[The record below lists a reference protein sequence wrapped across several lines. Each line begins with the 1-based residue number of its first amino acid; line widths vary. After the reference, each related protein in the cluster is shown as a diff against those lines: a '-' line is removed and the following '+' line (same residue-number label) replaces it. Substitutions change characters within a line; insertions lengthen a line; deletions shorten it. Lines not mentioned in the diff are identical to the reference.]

1 VKFDSVALSLA
12 LRYLR
17 KRRRKFASFITWV
30 SVTGLSLGVLVLT
43 VVLSVMNGFD
53 AELKMRILGTVPHI
67 LLPDRFADEPEIAAL
82 RQRPQIVSADDFFTG
97 AGMVTHAGAVHPVSV
112 YGVLAGEDGGLS
124 RLAEHMTYG
133 SLKSL
138 DDAGR
143 GLIMGAPLAN
153 VLGLLPG
160 DQLALI
166 LSEPTPSGLRPQ
178 LLRFHLAGTFEL
190 NAELDYSLVVI
201 AMNDLPGAHSDPLA
215 ADRFGRR
222 GVRVQLSNPLLAAG
236 IAENIRRTHP
246 QWQVDSWADTYGE
259 LFQAVRLEKA
269 LMFLILLLVV
279 AVAAFNIVSGQMM
292 IVTDKR
298 SDIAILRTMGA
309 SAATIHRA
317 FLLQGLAVSTLGIV
331 AGLLG
336 GILTANWI
344 SDLVGLLKDW
354 FGFGLLD
361 GTFFV
366 EVPSRIEL
374 ADLGLI
380 GVLSWGLCLFSAW
393 LPARRAA
400 RLNPIEGLHS

>member
-1 VKFDSVALSLA
+1 
-12 LRYLR
+12 
-17 KRRRKFASFITWV
+17 
-30 SVTGLSLGVLVLT
+30 
-43 VVLSVMNGFD
+43 
-53 AELKMRILGTVPHI
+53 
-67 LLPDRFADEPEIAAL
+67 
-82 RQRPQIVSADDFFTG
+82 
-97 AGMVTHAGAVHPVSV
+97 
-112 YGVLAGEDGGLS
+112 
-124 RLAEHMTYG
+124 
-133 SLKSL
+133 
-138 DDAGR
+138 
-143 GLIMGAPLAN
+143 
-153 VLGLLPG
+153 
-160 DQLALI
+160 
-166 LSEPTPSGLRPQ
+166 
-178 LLRFHLAGTFEL
+178 
-190 NAELDYSLVVI
+190 
-201 AMNDLPGAHSDPLA
+201 
-215 ADRFGRR
+215 
-222 GVRVQLSNPLLAAG
+222 VQLSNPLLAAG

-374 ADLGLI
+374 ADLVLI